1 MNAGETSPARA
12 GEVETRSGEGEG
24 DRAASL
30 YLLRADP
37 ITLTL
42 TLGAARHRPP
52 GQARWQALSRES
64 GRGFLGSPRPS
75 FLSET

>member
-1 MNAGETSPARA
+1 MARTMTGSISHPQNLSRCA

-30 YLLRADP
+30 YLLRCGP

-42 TLGAARHRPP
+42 GATHHRPP
-52 GQARWQALSRES
+52 PPQV
-64 GRGFLGSPRPS
+64 GRGLVR
-75 FLSET
+75 

>member
-30 YLLRADP
+30 YLLRANP
-37 ITLTL
+37 ITLS
-42 TLGAARHRPP
+42 LGAARHRPP
-52 GQARWQALSRES
+52 SQARWQALSRES